1 MGDRLVLKNVHPLLA
16 GPLLSLLDRMGHGDV
31 LGLVDRNFPAYRYGA
46 PVIDFRGVDTE
57 AAAEALL
64 SVFPLDGFVDEAV
77 HRMEIDGAP
86 AEITPAT
93 VSLQKAADAAEGRS
107 VRIAS
112 VERFAF
118 YDMAEKASAF
128 VQTGETVPYSCYLLR
143 KGVV

>member
-1 MGDRLVLKNVHPLLA
+1 MLKNVHPLLT
-16 GPLLSLLDRMGHGDV
+16 GPLLSLLDGMGHGDV
-31 LGLVDRNFPAYRYGA
+31 LALVDRNFPAYRYGS
-46 PVIDFRGVDTE
+46 PVIDFRGVDTA

-64 SVFPLDGFVDEAV
+64 SVFPLDAFVEDAV
-77 HRMEIDGAP
+77 HRMEIDSAP
-86 AEITPAT
+86 DEINAAT
-93 VSLQKAADAAEGRS
+93 ERLQKAADAAEGRP

-118 YDMAEKASAF
+118 YEMAKPASVF

>member
-1 MGDRLVLKNVHPLLA
+1 VLKNVHPLLT
-16 GPLLSLLDRMGHGDV
+16 GPLLSLLDQMGHGDS

-77 HRMEIDGAP
+77 HRMEIDGSP
-86 AEITPAT
+86 AEVTTAT
-93 VSLQKAADAAEGRS
+93 ASLQKVADAAEGRP

-118 YDMAEKASAF
+118 YDLAKGAYAF

>member
-1 MGDRLVLKNVHPLLA
+1 MLKNIDPLLT
-16 GPLLSLLDRMGHGDV
+16 GPLLSLLDRMGHGDL
-31 LGLVDRNFPAYRYGA
+31 LGVVDRNFPAHRYGA
-46 PVIDFRGVDTE
+46 PVIDFRGVDTG
-57 AAAEALL
+57 AAADALL

-77 HRMEIDGAP
+77 HRMEIDGSP
-86 AEITPAT
+86 DEITAAT
-93 VSLQKAADAAEGRS
+93 ERLQKAADAAEGRH

-118 YDMAEKASAF
+118 YEMAKPAYAF

>member
-1 MGDRLVLKNVHPLLA
+1 MLKNVHPLLT
-16 GPLLSLLDRMGHGDV
+16 GSLLSLLDRMGHGDL

-46 PVIDFRGVDTE
+46 PVIDFRGVDTG

-86 AEITPAT
+86 REITAAT
-93 VSLQKAADAAEGRS
+93 ERLQAVAEAAEGGA

-118 YDMAEKASAF
+118 YEMAKPVSVF

>member
-1 MGDRLVLKNVHPLLA
+1 VLKNIDPLLT
-16 GPLLSLLDRMGHGDV
+16 GSLLSHLDRMGHGDL
-31 LGLVDRNFPAYRYGA
+31 LGLVDRNFPAHRYGA
-46 PVIDFRGVDTE
+46 PVIDFRGVDTG
-57 AAAEALL
+57 AASAALL

-86 AEITPAT
+86 DEITAAT
-93 VSLQKAADAAEGRS
+93 ERLQKAADAAEGRP

-118 YDMAEKASAF
+118 YEAAKPVTVF

>member
-1 MGDRLVLKNVHPLLA
+1 MLKNVHPLLT
-16 GPLLSLLDRMGHGDV
+16 GSLLSLLDRMGHGDL

-46 PVIDFRGVDTE
+46 PVIDFRGVDTG

-77 HRMEIDGAP
+77 HRMEIDGSP
-86 AEITPAT
+86 DEITAAT
-93 VSLQKAADAAEGRS
+93 ERLQKAADAAEGS
-107 VRIAS
+107 AVRIAS

-118 YDMAEKASAF
+118 YEMAKPVSVF
-128 VQTGETVPYSCYLLR
+128 VQTGETIPYSCYLLR

>member
-1 MGDRLVLKNVHPLLA
+1 VLKNVDPLLT
-16 GPLLSLLDRMGHGDV
+16 GELLAVLDRMGHGDI

-46 PVIDFRGVDTE
+46 PVIDFRGSDTV
-57 AAAEALL
+57 AAARALL

-77 HRMEIDGAP
+77 HRMEIDGSP

-93 VSLQKAADAAEGRS
+93 AGLQEVADAAEGRH
-107 VRIAS
+107 VPIAS

-118 YDMAEKASAF
+118 YELAAPATVF

>member
-1 MGDRLVLKNVHPLLA
+1 VLKNVHPLLT
-16 GPLLSLLDRMGHGDV
+16 GSLLSLLDRMGHGDL

-46 PVIDFRGVDTE
+46 PVIDFRGVDTG

-86 AEITPAT
+86 DEITAAT
-93 VSLQKAADAAEGRS
+93 ERLQEAADAAEGRA

-118 YDMAEKASAF
+118 YEMARPVSVF

>member
-1 MGDRLVLKNVHPLLA
+1 VLKNIHPQLT
-16 GPLLSLLDRMGHGDV
+16 GSLLSVLDRMGHGDL

-46 PVIDFRGVDTE
+46 PVIDFRGVDT
-57 AAAEALL
+57 ASAAEAIL
-64 SVFPLDGFVDEAV
+64 SVFPLDGFVEEAV
-77 HRMEIDGAP
+77 QRMEIDGSP
-86 AEITPAT
+86 DEITVAT
-93 VSLQKAADAAEGRS
+93 ESLQKAADAAEGRP

-118 YDMAEKASAF
+118 YELATSAHVF